1 MQTTFG
7 IINLAL
13 VNGRPEILN
22 LKQIIRY
29 YVDHQVEV
37 VTRRTK
43 FDLDKAEKRAHIVE
57 GLFIA
62 LDNIDRIIKLLGD
75 QRTTRKQRK
84 SSTKNLN

>member
-57 GLFIA
+57 ASIY
-62 LDNIDRIIKLLGD
+62 
-75 QRTTRKQRK
+75 
-84 SSTKNLN
+84 SS